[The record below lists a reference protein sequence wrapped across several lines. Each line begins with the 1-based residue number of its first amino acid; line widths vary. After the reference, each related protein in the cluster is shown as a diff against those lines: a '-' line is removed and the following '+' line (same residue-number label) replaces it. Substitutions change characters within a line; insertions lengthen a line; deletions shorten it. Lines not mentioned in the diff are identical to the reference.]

1 VSRSNIALKQ
11 IIFYKEKPFMRYFLT
26 RYRDSILAFTGIVI
40 ASISLG
46 FAIWQGKEQIKHNH
60 ISVEPRINAYFS
72 NDSRKKQWGIY
83 VTNNGMGTAFVKGIT
98 VIVNGK
104 PVDAVDNN
112 IFFGA
117 VLALGLRAECF
128 AIGGP
133 RPNDSFKV
141 GDEIFLVEAR
151 DSDKSC
157 AGDLL
162 NLKWASQQPLQLDFV
177 LDTESIYGDHF
188 RYTYSQNRQVRLD

>member
-1 VSRSNIALKQ
+1 
-11 IIFYKEKPFMRYFLT
+11 MRHFLT
-26 RYRDSILAFTGIVI
+26 RYRDSIFAFTGIII

-60 ISVEPRINAYFS
+60 ISVEPRINAYFT
-72 NDSRKKQWGIY
+72 NDSRKNQWGIY
-83 VTNNGMGTAFVKGIT
+83 VTNNVMGTAFVKGIT
-98 VIVNGK
+98 VMVNGK
-104 PVDAVDNN
+104 PVDAVNNN

-141 GDEIFLVEAR
+141 GEEKFLVEAR
-151 DSDKSC
+151 DFDKSC

-162 NLKWASQQPLQLDFV
+162 SLKWASQQPQQLDFV
-177 LDTESIYGDHF
+177 LDTESIYGDKF
-188 RYTYSQNRQVRLD
+188 RYTYSQNRQIRLD

>member
-1 VSRSNIALKQ
+1 
-11 IIFYKEKPFMRYFLT
+11 M
-26 RYRDSILAFTGIVI
+26 
-40 ASISLG
+40 
-46 FAIWQGKEQIKHNH
+46 
-60 ISVEPRINAYFS
+60 
-72 NDSRKKQWGIY
+72 
-83 VTNNGMGTAFVKGIT
+83 
-98 VIVNGK
+98 IVNGK

-133 RPNDSFKV
+133 RLNDSFKV
-141 GDEIFLVEAR
+141 GEEIFLVEAR

-162 NLKWASQQPLQLDFV
+162 SLKWAHNNHCNWTLCWIRSPSMAIIFAIP
-177 LDTESIYGDHF
+177 THRIG
-188 RYTYSQNRQVRLD
+188 R